1 MTNNIF
7 SKITNKTLHKV
18 ASFLLVD
25 EKNNSSTLKSINE
38 DQAAD
43 ENRKQEEAERKALKE
58 ENLIFLKKKA
68 LRQFVKSSMPH
79 TFQILADTH
88 EDQRNLNID
97 FINGK
102 KDMWEVGY
110 YLHHDMFTDKKIE
123 NNVRECFQ
131 LYQSHF
137 GELRTK
143 YVAKHTR
150 ELICHG
156 YFKDFTDRI
165 YSNLEDQLIYNA
177 DGRNH
182 FPFIDVYEKYLPSL
196 KPNGG
201 NLFKQIYNEHKSSGV
216 ILTEK
221 QIRFIIE
228 EDIKS
233 FEKKLVKY
241 IADTVKKSPALRT
254 LHNENLKTD
263 DVLKELYVNDMRD
276 IPDEIIL
283 HEFHKYHKYVREGKD
298 SSPLSL
304 LFTSSISDFNIEDRR
319 KEIIQDRKNKELE
332 EEQQRERDRN

>member
-1 MTNNIF
+1 MKNNIF
-7 SKITNKTLHKV
+7 SKITEKPLHKIV
-18 ASFLLVD
+18 SFFLVD
-25 EKNNSSTLKSINE
+25 EQGNSSTKKSNTE
-38 DQAAD
+38 DQAAQ
-43 ENRKQEEAERKALKE
+43 EKRQKEEAELKALNE

-88 EDQRNLNID
+88 EDKTNLNVD

-102 KDMWEVGY
+102 KDMWEAGY

-123 NNVRECFQ
+123 NNVRECFE

-143 YVAKHTR
+143 YVARHTR
-150 ELICHG
+150 ELICYG
-156 YFKDFTDRI
+156 YLKDFTDRV
-165 YSNLEDQLIYNA
+165 YSSLEDQLIYNA
-177 DGRNH
+177 DKTNH
-182 FPFIDVYEKYLPSL
+182 FPFITVYEKYLPSL

-201 NLFKQIYNEHKSSGV
+201 NLFKKIYEEHKAKGE

-233 FEKKLVKY
+233 FEKTLVKY
-241 IADTVKKSPALRT
+241 IADTVKKSPMLRT
-254 LHNENLKTD
+254 YHNENLKTD

-283 HEFHKYHKYVREGKD
+283 HELYKYHRYVREGKD
-298 SSPLSL
+298 SSPLSM
-304 LFTSSISDFNIEDRR
+304 LFTSSLSDFKIENRR
-319 KEIIQDRKNKELE
+319 LEIIQERKNKEI
-332 EEQQRERDRN
+332 EEQKEMEKR